1 MNRHQK
7 KAWLKEAWNLSRTIE
22 YCDMILNEPSVYS
35 SPGFGERVQTSKGNS
50 EEMKIARKMAE
61 TDRAVKDRDRAVS
74 QLEKRKNTINKLK
87 DGNQKK
93 LLWLRYINHYSW
105 EDVCLSMSYSR
116 TNCHYIHMAA
126 LDKLQIE

>member
-35 SPGFGERVQTSKGNS
+35 SPGFGERVQTSKGNG
-50 EEMKIARKMAE
+50 EEAKIARYMAQV
-61 TDRAVKDRDRAVS
+61 DRVVKDRDRAVS
-74 QLEKRKNTINKLK
+74 QLEKRKDAINRLK

-93 LLWLRYINHYSW
+93 VLWLRYISHYSW
-105 EDVCLSMSYSR
+105 DDVCLSMNYSR
-116 TNCHYIHMAA
+116 ARANVIH
-126 LDKLQIE
+126 DKAVDAIVII